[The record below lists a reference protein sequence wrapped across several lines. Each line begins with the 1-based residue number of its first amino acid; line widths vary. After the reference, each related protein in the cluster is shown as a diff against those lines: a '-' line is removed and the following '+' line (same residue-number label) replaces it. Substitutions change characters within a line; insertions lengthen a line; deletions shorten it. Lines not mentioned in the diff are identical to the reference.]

1 MFGAIG
7 EQVFKN
13 SNHDH
18 LDIIGYLL
26 ASMFFCQ
33 ETTLVDSPLS
43 PRCHQPPGSHSVI
56 ADVLSFNSLIAKA
69 KAWPVDPREVGGEFG
84 SSSCD

>member
-1 MFGAIG
+1 M
-7 EQVFKN
+7 FKN

-26 ASMFFCQ
+26 ASMFCCQ

-43 PRCHQPPGSHSVI
+43 PVPPGSHSVI

-69 KAWPVDPREVGGEFG
+69 KAWPVDPSAVGGEFE